1 VPDLSTNPDLP
12 PLTPDEQSHSAVL
25 VDHIRSEI
33 ETAGPLPFSRFME
46 MALYTPGLGYYANER
61 TKFGT
66 RGDFVTAPE
75 LGGLFAA
82 CLARQCIEILGRSG
96 GMVLEAGGGRGTLAA
111 CLLLEFERLGALPD
125 TYSILE
131 LSLALQ
137 EEQRRTL
144 EMLVP
149 HLVDR
154 VRWITTLPEPGF
166 CGVVVANE
174 LLDAMPVERFLV
186 EDHRGVRLGV
196 GLTDSGFS
204 LRPIDDLAAVSDRVS
219 SLGLPPGYR
228 SEIGLTAE
236 AWIRS
241 VGDIMASGAL
251 LLIDY
256 GFPRHEFYHPDRS
269 TGTLVCHFRHRVHA
283 NPFLN
288 VGLQDITAHV
298 DFSAMAAAGN
308 SAGLD
313 TIGFTSQAMFLVDCG
328 LEEIATEHFGNDTR
342 ANLRLA
348 NEIKTLTMPH
358 EMGELFKV
366 LALGRDVGPMIGFRR
381 QDWRGRLNPG

>member
-1 VPDLSTNPDLP
+1 
-12 PLTPDEQSHSAVL
+12 
-25 VDHIRSEI
+25 
-33 ETAGPLPFSRFME
+33 LPFSRFME